1 MPGSTEDHWGRQDA
15 AQAIALVSSLPPS
28 LCLLQYT
35 SLVFSCGFARADGVY
50 GCQDHIACGDSK
62 QISYTRK
69 FAALPNANSQMSCV

>member
-35 SLVFSCGFARADGVY
+35 SLVFSCGFARADGIMAVR
-50 GCQDHIACGDSK
+50 I
-62 QISYTRK
+62 I
-69 FAALPNANSQMSCV
+69 